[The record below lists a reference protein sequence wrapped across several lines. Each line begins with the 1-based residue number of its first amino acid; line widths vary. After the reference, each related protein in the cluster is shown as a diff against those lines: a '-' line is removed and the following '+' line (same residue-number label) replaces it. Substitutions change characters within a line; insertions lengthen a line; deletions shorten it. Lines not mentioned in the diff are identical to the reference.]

1 MASPT
6 KAPALTNE
14 QRRAALDKAM
24 RIRTARH
31 SFLSDVSHS
40 KISVPEAMGR
50 IDGDDIVGRTRVSA
64 FIKAVPNFGI
74 AKTKRVMENLGIPAN
89 RRLRGLGCRQREALT
104 KALSNEH

>member
-24 RIRTARH
+24 KVRMARH
-31 SFLSDVSHS
+31 AVLSDSSHS

-50 IDGDDIVGRTRVSA
+50 IDSDSIVGRTRVSA
-64 FIKAVPNFGI
+64 FIKAVPNFGT
-74 AKTKRVMENLGIPAN
+74 AKAKRIMEGIGISSN
-89 RRLRGLGCRQREALT
+89 RRLQGLGRRQREALT